1 MKKIFFVLTLL
12 VSSTFLFAQEPADA
26 LRYSWYTSSGTARQQ
41 AVGGAMA
48 SLGGDLSAAYV
59 NPAGLGFYKT
69 GDFVLTPGYN
79 FLNNKSTYYGRTEK
93 DKKNTF
99 SFGTSGVVLGS
110 GSDVDR
116 KGRSGSGAFAIAI
129 NRTANFSSNV
139 LYRGLNTQSSYSQKF
154 LEELKNDN
162 ITTDAAASNYPF
174 GSSLAINTFWIDTA
188 NGWNA
193 GNKTFK
199 SLATPLLSTGG
210 LLQQQEIINRGG
222 ITELALAFAGNK
234 KDKLYWGFTLGVPFL
249 KYRKESTFTEADPSA
264 NNTNK
269 FDFGSITENLTT
281 EGTGLNV
288 KMGLIYKPVEYV
300 RLGLAI
306 HTPTFYRL
314 TDKYNASVT
323 TNTELFQGSLI
334 QRSSEFTD
342 GQDAQFSYWMTTPYR
357 IMVSGSYVLREIEDV
372 RKQKGFLTA
381 DIEYVNY
388 KASSYTTD
396 PESDD
401 SQEAR
406 DYLKSLNKSIDNTY
420 KSAFNFKVGGELKF
434 TTIMARLGA
443 AYYGNP
449 YKNLDGAKGSRF
461 LLSGGLGYRNKG
473 MFIDLTYVHT
483 MGKDV
488 HYAYRLQNSPFA
500 AANIK
505 STAGNAVLT
514 VGFKI

>member
-1 MKKIFFVLTLL
+1 MRKIFFVLTFI
-12 VSSTFLFAQEPADA
+12 VSSCSLFAQEPADA

-99 SFGTSGVVLGS
+99 SFGTSGIVLGS
-110 GSDVDR
+110 GTNPDR
-116 KGRSGSGAFAIAI
+116 KGRSGSGAFAVAI
-129 NRTANFSSNV
+129 NRTANFSSNI

-174 GSSLAINTFWIDTA
+174 GTSLAINTYWIDTA

-199 SLATPLLSTGG
+199 SLATPLLQTGG
-210 LLQQQEIINRGG
+210 LLQQQEVINKGG

-234 KDKLYWGFTLGVPFL
+234 KDKLFWGVTLGVPFL
-249 KYRKESTFTEADPSA
+249 NYKKESTFTEADPSA
-264 NNTNK
+264 TTINK
-269 FDFGSITENLTT
+269 FDFGSITENLSTK
-281 EGTGLNV
+281 GTGINL
-288 KMGLIYKPVEYV
+288 KMGIIYKPVEYV

-323 TNTELFQGSLI
+323 TNTETFQGLLT
-334 QRSSEFTD
+334 QSSADFTS

-406 DYLKSLNKSIDNTY
+406 DYLKALNKTIDNTY
-420 KSAFNFKVGGELKF
+420 KSAFNLKVGGELKF

-443 AYYGNP
+443 SYYGNP
-449 YKNLDGAKGSRF
+449 YKNLNGAKGSRF

-488 HYAYRLQNSPFA
+488 HYAYRLQNSPFP